1 MTSSTAFFS
10 HFGFL
15 LSRCFL
21 PSSSVIV
28 LLFFPPP
35 EGTGVCSR
43 ARVHLPYAFRFFF
56 SALKLMTLANLSVV
70 RRKLSGMW
78 CRYLRVVMLVL

>member
-1 MTSSTAFFS
+1 MY
-10 HFGFL
+10 
-15 LSRCFL
+15 
-21 PSSSVIV
+21 
-28 LLFFPPP
+28 
-35 EGTGVCSR
+35 SR